1 MTAGQEPARTLA
13 EAIAQGARRHA
24 DVGVV
29 FDGPGGVRSTTV
41 GDLVADAERMAGA
54 LQGLG
59 VQSGDVVAVQLAST
73 YEGAVAQAAIAL
85 TGAVLLPIVLIYGP
99 RELGFILRQSG
110 AVALV
115 LPDTHRGRPHAG
127 PVLAGLPDLP
137 ALHTVVVVG
146 DAGPVEGALP
156 FEELIGPLAK
166 PYDAPEPA
174 EDARAML
181 VYTSDTTADP
191 KGVQHT
197 HRTLLAT
204 VSSPAAGRRTSQLVI
219 FPAGHIGG
227 LLGLLR
233 VLVVGCRSVVV
244 ENWDPARAARLVDEY
259 ELEMGAGAPV
269 MLAGLLDAR
278 DGGAAD
284 LGCLREFAVG
294 AAGVSS
300 ALVSRAADAGIRAY
314 RAYGSSEVPT
324 VSVGSPDDPLEKRA
338 GTDGRLQPGIEV
350 RILDRDGA
358 DLPVG
363 STGEIVVRA
372 PAVFVGYTDATLDDT
387 SFLPGRWFRTGD
399 LGTLDADGY
408 LTVTG
413 RLKDVIIR
421 GGENISAQEVEDVL
435 GTHPAVA
442 EVAALGVP
450 DERMGERVC
459 AAVVL
464 RPGATLTLD
473 GVRTHFVASGAARQK
488 TPERLA
494 FVDALPRTPSGK
506 VRKHVLLDQLAGA

>member
-1 MTAGQEPARTLA
+1 MKAGQEPVRTLA
-13 EAIAQGARRHA
+13 EAIAEGAQRHA
-24 DVGVV
+24 DVRVV
-29 FDGPGGVRSTTV
+29 FDGTGGVRDTTV
-41 GDLVADAERMAGA
+41 ADLVADAERMAGA

-59 VQSGDVVAVQLAST
+59 VQPGDVVAVQLAST
-73 YEGAVAQAAIAL
+73 YEGAVAQAAVAL

-115 LPDTHRGRPHAG
+115 LPDTHRGRPHAV
-127 PVLAGLPDLP
+127 PVLADLP
-137 ALHTVVVVG
+137 ALPSLHTVVVVG

-156 FEELIGPLAK
+156 FEELLGPLAK
-166 PYDAPEPA
+166 PYDAPELD

-181 VYTSDTTADP
+181 VYTSGTTADP

-197 HRTLLAT
+197 HRTLLTT
-204 VSSPAAGRRTSQLVI
+204 VNSPAAGRRTSQLVI

-233 VLVVGCRSVVV
+233 VLVIGCRSVVL
-244 ENWDPARAARLVDEY
+244 EAWDPARAARLVDDY

-278 DGGAAD
+278 DSGAAD
-284 LGCLREFAVG
+284 LASLREFAVG
-294 AAGVSS
+294 AAGVSP
-300 ALVSRAADAGIRAY
+300 ALIARAEAAGIRGY

-324 VSVGSPDDPLEKRA
+324 VSVGSPEDPLEKRG
-338 GTDGRLQPGIEV
+338 GTDGRLQPGFEV

-358 DLPVG
+358 DLPAG
-363 STGEIVVRA
+363 SHGEIVVRA
-372 PAVFVGYTDATLDDT
+372 PAVFIGYTDATIDDT

-413 RLKDVIIR
+413 RLKDIIIR

-435 GTHPAVA
+435 GAHPAVA

-464 RPGATLTLD
+464 RPGAALTLD
-473 GVRTHFVASGAARQK
+473 DVRAHFIAAGTARQK
-488 TPERLA
+488 TPERLEL
-494 FVDALPRTPSGK
+494 VDCLPRTPSGK
-506 VRKHVLLDQLAGA
+506 VRKHVLREQLG